1 MKIADGKAV
10 QIDYTLRNDKGAV
23 LDSSEGR
30 DPLAYLHGAGNII
43 PGLEAALTGK
53 EPGDTLSVTIPA
65 AEAYGEREDDLVTTV
80 ERALF
85 PDPKQVQLGMRLRV
99 QTGGRH
105 PSGDGDRDGGRQG
118 DAGHEPP
125 AGGGDAALRRGG
137 EGREG
142 GDPEEEHA
150 HGHAAR
156 RPRPR
161 ALDAQSLA
169 Q

>member
-1 MKIADGKAV
+1 MGEGMKISDGKAV

-53 EPGDTLSVTIPA
+53 EPGDTLAVTIPA

-99 QTGGRH
+99 QLEEGTRLATVSAMVGDKVTLDMNH
-105 PSGDGDRDGGRQG
+105 PLAGETLHFDVEVMDVK
-118 DAGHEPP
+118 DAT
-125 AGGGDAALRRGG
+125 
-137 EGREG
+137 
-142 GDPEEEHA
+142 PEEQA
-150 HGHAAR
+150 HGHAHGAHGH
-156 RPRPR
+156 
-161 ALDAQSLA
+161 SH
-169 Q
+169 

>member
-43 PGLEAALTGK
+43 PGLEAALAGK
-53 EPGDTLSVTIPA
+53 EPGDTLAVTIPA

-99 QTGGRH
+99 QLEEGTRLATVIAMVGDKVTLDMNH
-105 PSGDGDRDGGRQG
+105 PLAGETLHFDVEVMDVK
-118 DAGHEPP
+118 DAT
-125 AGGGDAALRRGG
+125 
-137 EGREG
+137 
-142 GDPEEEHA
+142 PEEQA
-150 HGHAAR
+150 HGHAHGAHGH
-156 RPRPR
+156 
-161 ALDAQSLA
+161 SH
-169 Q
+169 